1 MKPTKTTCIIELNK
15 DVSIE
20 LEGSYYRGFLGS
32 WENPPED
39 PEFEITNAKI
49 VKGTDLQFI
58 EWNDEFLMSKFTE
71 MEDRV
76 KKNLPLHTQTLFE
89 YFEEKALEILQEG
102 EIEPDYEKD

>member
-58 EWNDEFLMSKFTE
+58 EWNDEFLDSQISKLRKGYIKGTSE
-71 MEDRV
+71 
-76 KKNLPLHTQTLFE
+76 NTQTLFE
-89 YFEEKALEILQEG
+89 YFEEKALEQMQEA